1 MAKFGDKIRGILFA
15 LIHISDVERFLKV
28 TLKDVKLQAEG
39 NEAKDKIMNDINNL
53 RDEWTQMN
61 PDPEDRKKLDSEIS
75 KGMTK
80 AKSELNLADI
90 SKAIPASEMKDFD
103 QTGYLVRKPV
113 VDGSR
118 NPMKVLRQAL
128 KNNRFLCFLKD
139 DMIYC
144 YEKETSKKASG
155 IYDIHDYEC
164 RSTCKEE
171 GSKKEYSF
179 QLTKAASKSYVFAAS
194 SLDECN
200 SWVLAIS
207 GNPDNLYYEDVPTQ
221 SITTASVPKAA
232 AAAAAAKDEE
242 EADEEGGDLYE
253 DPDELKP
260 KVSDSE
266 ELYSDADGDADEDVE
281 EGELYQDAESPQE
294 APTKV
299 QDEES
304 DKEIYDDTAEDIY
317 ETYDDVAPE
326 TVKPLQ
332 AKAVSPPVAE
342 PGNYFERL
350 YYCVY
355 DLHGDDDDE
364 LSCCYGDVIEIL
376 SKSHCGMNWWVA
388 KYDDRIGIVPKD
400 YLSPVYGTVN

>member
-1 MAKFGDKIRGILFA
+1 MDVYFTNRAKLRVAQLGDMLMTIFSPVIKF
-15 LIHISDVERFLKV
+15 
-28 TLKDVKLQAEG
+28 
-39 NEAKDKIMNDINNL
+39 
-53 RDEWTQMN
+53 
-61 PDPEDRKKLDSEIS
+61 PRK
-75 KGMTK
+75 
-80 AKSELNLADI
+80 
-90 SKAIPASEMKDFD
+90 
-103 QTGYLVRKPV
+103 
-113 VDGSR
+113 
-118 NPMKVLRQAL
+118 
-128 KNNRFLCFLKD
+128 
-139 DMIYC
+139 
-144 YEKETSKKASG
+144 
-155 IYDIHDYEC
+155 
-164 RSTCKEE
+164 
-171 GSKKEYSF
+171 
-179 QLTKAASKSYVFAAS
+179 QLH
-194 SLDECN
+194 
-200 SWVLAIS
+200 
-207 GNPDNLYYEDVPTQ
+207 
-221 SITTASVPKAA
+221 
-232 AAAAAAKDEE
+232 
-242 EADEEGGDLYE
+242 
-253 DPDELKP
+253 
-260 KVSDSE
+260 
-266 ELYSDADGDADEDVE
+266 VE